1 MNRHCTKVDT
11 QMANEHLEKYSTPS
25 VTREMQIKATLKH
38 HFTPVEMGNTQT
50 DRTTITGNIK
60 CW

>member
-1 MNRHCTKVDT
+1 
-11 QMANEHLEKYSTPS
+11 MANEHMEKYSTPS